1 MLFRSIRE
9 NAVVG
14 NQRIL
19 EVIERR
25 KQLLQEIADLE
36 KAGVGIGYQQYDS
49 AQQELAQ
56 LNQEIKDYGND
67 IGKVKENYKKLGDTA
82 KKSFEKINK
91 STKKSGGLLGTMAS
105 RFKGLALSLLIFNQ
119 ISKAFNA
126 MTKAIGQGFENLY
139 KDNRSEERR
148 VGKECL

>member
-1 MLFRSIRE
+1 M
-9 NAVVG
+9 
-14 NQRIL
+14 
-19 EVIERR
+19 
-25 KQLLQEIADLE
+25 LQEIADLE

-91 STKKSGGLLGTMAS
+91 ST
-105 RFKGLALSLLIFNQ
+105 
-119 ISKAFNA
+119 
-126 MTKAIGQGFENLY
+126 
-139 KDNRSEERR
+139 
-148 VGKECL
+148 